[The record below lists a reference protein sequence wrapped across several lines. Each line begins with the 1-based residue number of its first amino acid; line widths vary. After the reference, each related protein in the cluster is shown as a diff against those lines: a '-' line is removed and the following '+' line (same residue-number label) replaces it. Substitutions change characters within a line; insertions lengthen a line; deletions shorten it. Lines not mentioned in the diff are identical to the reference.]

1 MIHSLFFK
9 KETNEDPK
17 TSAVFENLILLPD
30 AMFWYVLRQ
39 SCFDSESMPSDCGSL
54 QEYKFWPRWN
64 PTGTMNT
71 NYVEP
76 DVFFKFVEFDV
87 IIEAK
92 YGDFGGQKE
101 GQWRDEIKA
110 YHNEYGNNK
119 ELVFIAV
126 GGFQTKHRVEL
137 MVDGLKVNVY
147 KCSWQSLLDSIEALR
162 KSLCN
167 TSSTIESAQVR
178 LLDNLLLYYETQ
190 KMNAVK
196 WRLPKIYSINANSI
210 NNFKQS
216 FLWINQN

>member
-30 AMFWYVLRQ
+30 TMFWSVLKQ
-39 SCFDSESMPSDCGSL
+39 SCFDSESMPSNCGSL
-54 QEYKFWPRWN
+54 QEYKFWPHWD
-64 PTGTMNT
+64 PKGTMNT

-76 DVFFKFVEFDV
+76 DVFFKFDEFDV

-101 GQWRDEIKA
+101 RQWRDEILA
-110 YHNEYGNNK
+110 YHNEYSNNK
-119 ELVFIAV
+119 KLVFIAV

-137 MVDGLKVNVY
+137 MVNGVKVNVY
-147 KCSWQSLLDSIEALR
+147 KCSWQSILDSIEELR
-162 KSLCN
+162 KSFCN

-178 LLDNLLLYYETQ
+178 ILDNLSLYYETQ
-190 KMNAVK
+190 KMKTVK
-196 WRLPKIYSINANSI
+196 WELPKKYSINTISI
-210 NNFKQS
+210 INLKQS
-216 FLWINQN
+216 FSWTNQN